1 MFLPLKNKTKNNQQ
15 SKNKV
20 PKKNIRQTNKSNKVC
35 KNCCLSRYKTF
46 RSNKIKYILVPPK
59 YKIRKQ

>member
-20 PKKNIRQTNKSNKVC
+20 PKKNIRQTNKSNKVG
-35 KNCCLSRYKTF
+35 KNCWLSKYKTF
-46 RSNKIKYILVPPK
+46 RSNKIKYIFVPPK